1 MKLSVKGSVS
11 CRIEGSNATL
21 NAGDVITPT
30 SYSEDGTFGF
40 ELEDG
45 TAGSLTVDLEADG
58 TYAGTIGGVSESNL
72 FEELPYA
79 G

>member
-1 MKLSVKGSVS
+1 M
-11 CRIEGSNATL
+11 
-21 NAGDVITPT
+21 ITPT

-58 TYAGTIGGVSESNL
+58 FYAGTIGGVSENDL
-72 FEELPYA
+72 FEALPYA